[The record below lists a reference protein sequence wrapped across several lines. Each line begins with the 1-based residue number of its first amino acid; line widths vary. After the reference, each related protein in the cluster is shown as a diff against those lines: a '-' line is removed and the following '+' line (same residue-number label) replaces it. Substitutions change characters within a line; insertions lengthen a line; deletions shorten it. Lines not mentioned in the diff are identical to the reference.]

1 MKGERPLMVAGICAR
16 IGGAVL
22 RWLLTFAASTSAEC
36 AWVLWLET
44 VALEGTTWDYT
55 DAYTTKDECSKVRT
69 RLQPGTNATGRAA
82 GENDYFN
89 RLSLH
94 ARHRGPE
101 GIQGD
106 VN

>member
-22 RWLLTFAASTSAEC
+22 CWLLTFAASTSAEC

-55 DAYTTKDECSKVRT
+55 DAYTTKDECSKVA
-69 RLQPGTNATGRAA
+69 QGYN
-82 GENDYFN
+82 
-89 RLSLH
+89 
-94 ARHRGPE
+94 RGPTQL
-101 GIQGD
+101 GARQGKTTTSIGYRCMPD
-106 VN
+106 TVDPRASKGK